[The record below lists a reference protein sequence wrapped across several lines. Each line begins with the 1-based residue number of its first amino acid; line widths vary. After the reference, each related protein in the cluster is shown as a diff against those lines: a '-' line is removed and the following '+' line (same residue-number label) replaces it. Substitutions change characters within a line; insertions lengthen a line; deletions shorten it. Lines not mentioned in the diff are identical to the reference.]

1 MRLAHRPELG
11 HLTYCTNIHPGE
23 TWPEVAAS
31 LERHLPEVK
40 RRVAADQPFGV
51 GLRLSAIAAAA
62 LREPAALEQLKAL
75 LATSGCYVF
84 TINGFPYGPFH
95 GRPVKEQVYQP
106 DWRQEARVAYSNQL
120 ADLLAE
126 LLPDDPALE
135 GSVSTVPGTFK
146 PLAEAPGAIAE
157 MARNL
162 VRHAAHLVGIRER
175 TGRTIALALEPEPCC
190 FLETIDETVAFFE
203 QHLLGAAAVRQLIEL
218 TGLARGDAE
227 AALRRHL
234 GVCYDVCHA
243 AVEFEDPAGSLRALR
258 AAGIGVPKLQ
268 LSAALRIA
276 EVGAG
281 DRRAAPPFDEPVYLH
296 QVIER
301 RGGPAPAPSRSAAG
315 ARHPRRGARRRVAGA
330 LPRADLPPGAEGL
343 LDHPGVPRRDPGVA
357 PARADLGAPRGRDLH
372 LGRPAGALSPGRRR
386 ERDRARAHLGDRA
399 AWRMS
404 WAVAL
409 RLGRVSNLPTVWT
422 NTLAGIVLA
431 GGNAGDRRTV
441 PLIVALSLFY
451 VAGMY
456 LNDAYDAEIDAR
468 ERPERPIPSGQVSA
482 ETVFAA
488 GFGMMVLGLALLGW
502 VGYGARGGTGIGPV
516 FGGLGLGRGDRAV
529 QPAPQGQPAEPGA
542 DGHLPHA
549 GLRHGRAR
557 GRARAAGAGADRR
570 APSAL
575 LSDRADLR
583 GQAGDARRG
592 PQPVA
597 APVPRRAGGL
607 RPRQGARTA
616 RPPRFCLWPSSSGS
630 GSRSGSCGAGN
641 RGTCRAPS

>member
-1 MRLAHRPELG
+1 MRLAHRPDLG

-40 RRVAADQPFGV
+40 RRVAAGQPFGV

-120 ADLLAE
+120 ADLLAG
-126 LLPDDPALE
+126 LLPDDPALD

-146 PLAEAPGAIAE
+146 PLAEAPGAIPD

-162 VRHAAHLVGIRER
+162 VRHAAQLVGIRER

-190 FLETIDETVAFFE
+190 FLETIAETVAFFE

-258 AAGIGVPKLQ
+258 SAGIGVPKLQ

-276 EVGAG
+276 EVGPETPAQLQ
-281 DRRAAPPFDEPVYLH
+281 PFDEPVYLH

-301 RGGPAPAPSRSAAG
+301 RGDRLRRHLDLPQALATLDEARGAEWRVHFHVPIFLQELKDFSTTQAFLGEILALHRREPISAHLEVETYTWDVLPAPYRQDDVASAI
-315 ARHPRRGARRRVAGA
+315 ARELTWVI
-330 LPRADLPPGAEGL
+330 EQ
-343 LDHPGVPRRDPGVA
+343 
-357 PARADLGAPRGRDLH
+357 LGA
-372 LGRPAGALSPGRRR
+372 
-386 ERDRARAHLGDRA
+386 
-399 AWRMS
+399 
-404 WAVAL
+404 
-409 RLGRVSNLPTVWT
+409 
-422 NTLAGIVLA
+422 
-431 GGNAGDRRTV
+431 
-441 PLIVALSLFY
+441 
-451 VAGMY
+451 
-456 LNDAYDAEIDAR
+456 
-468 ERPERPIPSGQVSA
+468 
-482 ETVFAA
+482 
-488 GFGMMVLGLALLGW
+488 
-502 VGYGARGGTGIGPV
+502 
-516 FGGLGLGRGDRAV
+516 
-529 QPAPQGQPAEPGA
+529 
-542 DGHLPHA
+542 
-549 GLRHGRAR
+549 
-557 GRARAAGAGADRR
+557 
-570 APSAL
+570 
-575 LSDRADLR
+575 
-583 GQAGDARRG
+583 
-592 PQPVA
+592 
-597 APVPRRAGGL
+597 
-607 RPRQGARTA
+607 
-616 RPPRFCLWPSSSGS
+616 
-630 GSRSGSCGAGN
+630 
-641 RGTCRAPS
+641 